1 MNSNT
6 SDPTQSERTRA
17 GLGSTLGERLRLARE
32 ARGISLREIS
42 EQTRISTRYL
52 EQIEADDYKNL
63 PGGIFNR
70 SFVKAFARHVGVN
83 EDEALAL
90 YARTIR
96 EKGTEEDVPAI
107 SRQSL
112 VYTDGDSGRSPAFN
126 WLLSILLLAGLSLIV
141 LGGLHWYQRR
151 NAPPVAETPQTNG
164 QAAQTPAEQPT
175 PTPPQRLNVQ
185 ITARGQ
191 NVWMRAIKDEGT
203 PAQSREEFT
212 LRNGETRQ
220 FAPEQRLV
228 LQYARV
234 NARALE
240 VLING
245 RAANVPSE
253 FRANPAEM
261 IITPDNYQEL
271 LQ

>member
-1 MNSNT
+1 MNSNS
-6 SDPTQSERTRA
+6 SDPTLGERTRA
-17 GLGSTLGERLRLARE
+17 GSGSTLGERLRLARE

-52 EQIEADDYKNL
+52 EQIEADDYKHL

-70 SFVKAFARHVGVN
+70 SFVKAFAKHVGVD
-83 EDEALAL
+83 EEEALSL
-90 YARTIR
+90 YARTAR
-96 EKGTEEDVPAI
+96 EMGAEDEVPATP
-107 SRQSL
+107 RQSL
-112 VYTDGDSGRSPAFN
+112 VYTDGDGPRSPALN
-126 WLLSILLLAGLSLIV
+126 WLLSILLLAALSLIV

-151 NAPPVAETPQTNG
+151 GEAPVAETPQANG
-164 QAAQTPAEQPT
+164 QTAPPPAEQTT
-175 PTPPQRLNVQ
+175 PAQRLNVQ
-185 ITARGQ
+185 VSARGQ

-203 PAQSREEFT
+203 EAQSREEFV
-212 LRNGETRQ
+212 LRNGETRE

-228 LQYARV
+228 LQYARAM
-234 NARALE
+234 ARSIA
-240 VLING
+240 VTING

-261 IITPDNYQEL
+261 IITPDSYQEL

>member
-1 MNSNT
+1 M
-6 SDPTQSERTRA
+6 RR
-17 GLGSTLGERLRLARE
+17 ARE

-52 EQIEADDYKNL
+52 EQIEADDYKHL

-90 YARTIR
+90 YARTA
-96 EKGTEEDVPAI
+96 KGAEDDVPATP
-107 SRQSL
+107 RQSL
-112 VYTDGDSGRSPAFN
+112 VYTDGDSGRSPAVN
-126 WLLSILLLAGLSLIV
+126 WLLSILLLAALSLIV

-151 NAPPVAETPQTNG
+151 NAPVAETPQTDG
-164 QAAQTPAEQPT
+164 QTAQTPAEQQT
-175 PTPPQRLNVQ
+175 PTPAQRLNVQ
-185 ITARGQ
+185 VTARGQ
-191 NVWMRAIKDEGT
+191 NVWLRAIKDEGT
-203 PAQSREEFT
+203 PTQSREEFT

-234 NARALE
+234 NARSLE